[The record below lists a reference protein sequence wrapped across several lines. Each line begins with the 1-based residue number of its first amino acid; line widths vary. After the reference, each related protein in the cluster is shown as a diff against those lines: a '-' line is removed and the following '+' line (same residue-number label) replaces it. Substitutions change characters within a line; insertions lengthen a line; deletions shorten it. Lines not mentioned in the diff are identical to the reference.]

1 MAVNPRMSN
10 KYPETSEGEPSR
22 EPGRGD
28 ATPSHE
34 VGAAPT
40 RRRLSVVEIRQAS
53 DEISKLLGYSDGIK
67 RAKREMFAKYGLS
80 PKRTTRLIKAILAS
94 WHAEAEA
101 SRKDQKIKQTRRI
114 EGHIR
119 DAGAAGNWREVAGL
133 ETQLAKILGTEAPLA
148 FKMEATMLGV
158 VGPVLAVMTPEA
170 MAALA
175 AQYDEMQRRALQASA
190 IDVVPILPA
199 VTETADEPK
208 KQGTPD

>member
-1 MAVNPRMSN
+1 MAVNRRMSN
-10 KYPETSEGEPSR
+10 KYPETSKGEPSR

-101 SRKDQKIKQTRRI
+101 SRKDQKDQANPPHRGSHQGR
-114 EGHIR
+114 
-119 DAGAAGNWREVAGL
+119 WCSRE
-133 ETQLAKILGTEAPLA
+133 LARG
-148 FKMEATMLGV
+148 
-158 VGPVLAVMTPEA
+158 
-170 MAALA
+170 
-175 AQYDEMQRRALQASA
+175 RRARNAA
-190 IDVVPILPA
+190 CEDP
-199 VTETADEPK
+199 
-208 KQGTPD
+208 GN

>member
-94 WHAEAEA
+94 WHAEARRVARIRRSSRPAA
-101 SRKDQKIKQTRRI
+101 SRVTSGTLVQPGTGARSQGSKRSLRRSW
-114 EGHIR
+114 ELRHL
-119 DAGAAGNWREVAGL
+119 WRSRWRL
-133 ETQLAKILGTEAPLA
+133 RCW
-148 FKMEATMLGV
+148 
-158 VGPVLAVMTPEA
+158 
-170 MAALA
+170 AL
-175 AQYDEMQRRALQASA
+175 
-190 IDVVPILPA
+190 
-199 VTETADEPK
+199 
-208 KQGTPD
+208 